1 MVNHIESIPE
11 ARLLLMS
18 LRSVGYTEEAAI
30 ADIID
35 NSISADASEISIS
48 FDWADERIVI
58 VDNGN
63 GMTGE
68 DLISNMRIGSAD
80 PGEIRPKK
88 DLGRFGMGMKTAA
101 FALGKRLTVI
111 TKTNGQYANAAWDLD
126 EVLRIG
132 WNLII
137 QNTEGLEQ
145 YNSLLEDQGTVV
157 IIEKLDRMIDPQ
169 NKKKSEKK
177 FYSTIRKTEDHLGL
191 TFHRFIE
198 EDGIQ
203 IFINGNK
210 IDAWN
215 PFLINNRATQ
225 ELPEEMPVS
234 DDGLHEA
241 IIQPYILPHKT
252 KFQNQDEYQKAGGPK
267 GWNYHQ
273 GIYLYRNKRLIVY
286 GTWFDY
292 VKKEPAYNLA
302 RIKLDISSD
311 SDELWGIDI
320 KKSTASLPLYI
331 KESMERSI
339 DVATEASARVYN
351 SRGTYTRNTTV
362 PSLSY
367 VWEQRK
373 VNGRYSFHIN
383 KKHILLNS
391 IRDQL
396 DEQGKMSL
404 SAYLS
409 LVENYAPFMVSGVT
423 DAMQKPQTVPQ
434 DSTEKT
440 LELAEIKRHIEL
452 FRQKGFTEDEIRF
465 TLLEMSN
472 YKHLKAE
479 ILQLLGGQ
487 P

>member
-1 MVNHIESIPE
+1 MVNHVESIPE
-11 ARLLLMS
+11 ARLLLVS
-18 LRSVGYTEEAAI
+18 LRSVGYTDETAI
-30 ADIID
+30 ADILD
-35 NSISADASEISIS
+35 NSISADATEIKITFSW
-48 FDWADERIVI
+48 DDERIVI
-58 VDNGN
+58 ADNGI
-63 GMTGE
+63 GMSE
-68 DLISNMRIGSAD
+68 DNLVSNMRIGSSD
-80 PGEIRPKK
+80 PSEIRSKK

-111 TKTNGQYANAAWDLD
+111 TKANGKYANAAWDLD

-137 QNTEGLEQ
+137 QNDENLEQ
-145 YNSLLEDQGTVV
+145 YYPILEHQGTII
-157 IIEKLDRMIDPQ
+157 IIEKLDRMIDAR
-169 NKKKSEKK
+169 NKQKSERK
-177 FYSTIRKTEDHLGL
+177 FYSTIRKTEEHLGL

-198 EDGIQ
+198 EDGIH
-203 IFINGNK
+203 IFVNGNQV
-210 IDAWN
+210 DAWN
-215 PFLINNRATQ
+215 PFLTENRATQ
-225 ELPEEMPVS
+225 ELPEEIPAS

-241 IIQPYILPHKT
+241 VIQPYILPHKT
-252 KFQNQDEYQKAGGPK
+252 KFQNQEEYQKAGGPK

-331 KESMERSI
+331 KDAMERSI
-339 DVATEASARVYN
+339 DVATEVSARVYN
-351 SRGTYTRNTTV
+351 SRGTYSRNTTV

-373 VNGRYSFHIN
+373 VNGRYTFHIN

-396 DEQGKMSL
+396 DEQGKMTL
-404 SAYLS
+404 SAYLT

-423 DAMQKPQTVPQ
+423 DAMQRTQSAPE
-434 DSTEKT
+434 DSTERT

-479 ILQLLGGQ
+479 ILQLMGGQ
-487 P
+487 A

>member
-1 MVNHIESIPE
+1 MANHVESIPE

-30 ADIID
+30 ADILD
-35 NSISADASEISIS
+35 NSISADATEIKIVFSW
-48 FDWADERIVI
+48 DDERIVI
-58 VDNGN
+58 SDNGT

-68 DLISNMRIGSAD
+68 DLVSNMRIGSAD
-80 PGEIRPKK
+80 PGEIRPEK

-101 FALGKRLTVI
+101 FALGKKLTVI
-111 TKTNGQYANAAWDLD
+111 SKFNNRYANAAWDLD

-137 QNTEGLEQ
+137 QDDNCLEQ
-145 YNSLLEDQGTVV
+145 YYPMLQDQGTIV
-157 IIEKLDRMIDPQ
+157 IIEKLDRMIDPL
-169 NKKKSEKK
+169 NKQKSERK
-177 FYSTIRKTEDHLGL
+177 FYNTIRKTEEHLGL

-198 EDGIQ
+198 EDGIR
-203 IFINGNK
+203 ISINENQV
-210 IDAWN
+210 DAWN
-215 PFLINNRATQ
+215 PFLIDNRATQ
-225 ELPEEMPVS
+225 ELPEEIPVS

-241 IIQPYILPHKT
+241 IIQPYVLPHKI

-273 GIYLYRNKRLIVY
+273 GIYLYRNRRLIVY

-331 KESMERSI
+331 KEAMERSI
-339 DVATEASARVYN
+339 EVATEVSARVYN
-351 SRGTYTRNTTV
+351 SRGTYTRNTTL

-367 VWEQRK
+367 VWEQHK
-373 VNGRYSFHIN
+373 VNGRYTFHIN

-396 DEQGKMSL
+396 DEQGRMSL

-423 DAMQKPQTVPQ
+423 DAMQRPQSVPY
-434 DSTEKT
+434 DSTERT

-472 YKHLKAE
+472 YKHLK
-479 ILQLLGGQ
+479 L
-487 P
+487 PT

>member
-1 MVNHIESIPE
+1 MESHIESIPE

-18 LRSVGYTEEAAI
+18 LRSIGYSEETAI
-30 ADIID
+30 ADILD
-35 NSISADASEISIS
+35 NSISADATEIKVAFSWDNEYIM
-48 FDWADERIVI
+48 I
-58 VDNGN
+58 VDNGI
-63 GMTGE
+63 GMTKE
-68 DLISNMRIGSAD
+68 NLVSNMRIGSSD
-80 PGEIRPKK
+80 PGEIRPQK

-101 FALGKRLTVI
+101 FALGKRFTVI
-111 TKTNGQYANAAWDLD
+111 TKRNGQYSNATWDLD
-126 EVLRIG
+126 DVLRIG

-137 QNTEGLEQ
+137 RNDEDLKQ
-145 YNSLLEDQGTVV
+145 YYSLLQNQGTIV
-157 IIEKLDRMIDPQ
+157 IIEKLDRMLDPR
-169 NKKKSEKK
+169 NKQKSEKR
-177 FYSTIRKTEDHLGL
+177 FYSMIRKTEEHLRL

-198 EDGIQ
+198 EDGIC
-203 IFINGNK
+203 IYINENQ

-215 PFLINNRATQ
+215 PFLTGNRATQ
-225 ELPEEMPVS
+225 ELPEEIPVS

-331 KESMERSI
+331 KDAMERSI
-339 DVATEASARVYN
+339 DVATEISARVYN

-373 VNGRYSFHIN
+373 VNGKYSFHIN

-391 IRDQL
+391 IREQL

-423 DAMQKPQTVPQ
+423 DSMQMPQTSPQ
-434 DSTEKT
+434 DSTERT

-452 FRQKGFTEDEIRF
+452 FRAKGFTEDEIRF

-479 ILQLLGGQ
+479 ILQLVGGQ
-487 P
+487 A

>member
-1 MVNHIESIPE
+1 MVSHIESVPE
-11 ARLLLMS
+11 AGLLLMS
-18 LRSVGYTEEAAI
+18 LRAVGYTEETAI
-30 ADIID
+30 ADILD
-35 NSISADASEISIS
+35 NSISADATQIKIS
-48 FDWADERIVI
+48 FSWSDERIVI
-58 VDNGN
+58 ADNGA

-68 DLISNMRIGSAD
+68 DLVSNMRIGSSD
-80 PGEIRPKK
+80 PSEIRSKK

-111 TKTNGQYANAAWDLD
+111 TKTRGQYANATWDLD
-126 EVLRIG
+126 EVLKIG

-137 QNTEGLEQ
+137 QKDESLEQ
-145 YNSLLEDQGTVV
+145 YYSLLQDQGTVV
-157 IIEKLDRMIDPQ
+157 IIEKLDRMIEPH
-169 NKKKSEKK
+169 NKQKSKSK
-177 FYSTIRKTEDHLGL
+177 FYSTIRKTEKHLGL

-198 EDGIQ
+198 EDGLRIY
-203 IFINGNK
+203 INENHV
-210 IDAWN
+210 DAWN
-215 PFLINNRATQ
+215 PFLIDNRATQ
-225 ELPEEMPVS
+225 ELPEEIPVS

-252 KFQNQDEYQKAGGPK
+252 KFQNQEEYQIAGGPK

-302 RIKLDISSD
+302 RIKLDISSE

-320 KKSTASLPLYI
+320 KKSTASPPLYI
-331 KESMERSI
+331 KDAMERSI
-339 DVATEASARVYN
+339 DMATEASARVYN
-351 SRGTYTRNTTV
+351 SRGTYTRNTTI

-373 VNGRYSFHIN
+373 VNGRYTFHIN

-396 DEQGKMSL
+396 NDLGKMSL

-409 LVENYAPFMVSGVT
+409 LVESYAPFMVSGVT
-423 DAMQKPQTVPQ
+423 DAMQKPQAVPQ
-434 DSTEKT
+434 DSTEKM

-479 ILQLLGGQ
+479 ILQLMGGQ
-487 P
+487 Q

>member
-1 MVNHIESIPE
+1 MTNHVESVPE

-30 ADIID
+30 ADILD
-35 NSISADASEISIS
+35 NSISAEAKDISITFS
-48 FDWADERIVI
+48 WEDERIII
-58 VDNGN
+58 VDNGI
-63 GMTGE
+63 GMTAN
-68 DLISNMRIGSAD
+68 DLILNMRIGSAD
-80 PGEIRPKK
+80 PRDIRSKQ

-101 FALGKRLTVI
+101 FAMGKRLTVI
-111 TKTNGQYANAAWDLD
+111 TKTNGQYANATWDLD

-137 QNTEGLEQ
+137 QDDENLRQ
-145 YNSLLEDQGTVV
+145 YYSLIEEQGTVV
-157 IIEKLDRMIDPQ
+157 IIEKLDRMIDPR
-169 NKKKSEKK
+169 NKQKSKRR
-177 FYSTIRKTEDHLGL
+177 FYSTIRKTEEHIGL

-198 EDGIQ
+198 EDGIH
-203 IFINGNK
+203 FYINNNQVN
-210 IDAWN
+210 AWN
-215 PFLINNRATQ
+215 PFIIENRATQ
-225 ELPEEMPVS
+225 ELPEEIPVS
-234 DDGLHEA
+234 EDGYHEA
-241 IIQPYILPHKT
+241 KIQPYILPHKT
-252 KFQNQDEYQKAGGPK
+252 KFQNQEEYQKAGGPK

-331 KESMERSI
+331 KDAMERSI
-339 DVATEASARVYN
+339 DVAIEVSARVYN

-383 KKHILLNS
+383 KKHVLLNS

-396 DEQGKMSL
+396 DEQGKMTL

-423 DAMQKPQTVPQ
+423 DAMQMPQAGPQ
-434 DSTEKT
+434 DSTERT
-440 LELAEIKRHIEL
+440 LKLAEIKHHIEL
-452 FRQKGFTEDEIRF
+452 FRQKGFTDDEIRF

-479 ILQLLGGQ
+479 ILQFMGGQ
-487 P
+487 V

>member
-18 LRSVGYTEEAAI
+18 LRSVGYTEETAI
-30 ADIID
+30 ADILD
-35 NSISADASEISIS
+35 NSISADATEIKIS
-48 FDWADERIVI
+48 FSWNDERIVI
-58 VDNGN
+58 ADNGI

-68 DLISNMRIGSAD
+68 DLVSNMRIGSAD
-80 PGEIRPKK
+80 PSEIRSKM

-111 TKTNGQYANAAWDLD
+111 TKNGGQYANAAWDLD

-137 QNTEGLEQ
+137 QNDESLEQ
-145 YNSLLEDQGTVV
+145 YYSLLQDQGTVV
-157 IIEKLDRMIDPQ
+157 IIEKLDRMIEPQ
-169 NKKKSEKK
+169 NKQKSERK
-177 FYSTIRKTEDHLGL
+177 FYSTIRKTEEHLGL

-198 EDGIQ
+198 EDGIR
-203 IFINGNK
+203 ICINENQV
-210 IDAWN
+210 DAWN
-215 PFLINNRATQ
+215 PFLIDNRATQ
-225 ELPEEMPVS
+225 ELPEEALVS
-234 DDGLHEA
+234 NDGLHEA

-252 KFQNQDEYQKAGGPK
+252 KFRNQEEYQKAGGPK

-331 KESMERSI
+331 KDTMERSI
-339 DVATEASARVYN
+339 DVATEVSARVYN

-373 VNGRYSFHIN
+373 VNGRYTFHIN
-383 KKHILLNS
+383 RKHILINS

-423 DAMQKPQTVPQ
+423 DAMQRAQAVPQ
-434 DSTEKT
+434 DSTERT
-440 LELAEIKRHIEL
+440 LELAEIKRHIDL

-479 ILQLLGGQ
+479 ILQLMGGQ
-487 P
+487 A

>member
-1 MVNHIESIPE
+1 MVSHVESIPE

-18 LRSVGYTEEAAI
+18 LRSVGYTEETAI
-30 ADIID
+30 ADILD
-35 NSISADASEISIS
+35 NSISADSTEIKIT
-48 FDWADERIVI
+48 FNWEDERIVI
-58 VDNGN
+58 SDNGV
-63 GMTGE
+63 GMTGQ
-68 DLISNMRIGSAD
+68 DLISNMRIGSAY
-80 PGEIRPKK
+80 PGEVRAKN
-88 DLGRFGMGMKTAA
+88 DLGRFGMGLKTAS

-111 TKTNGQYANAAWDLD
+111 TKVNGQYANAAWDLD

-137 QNTEGLEQ
+137 QQDERLEQ
-145 YNSLLEDQGTVV
+145 YYSLLQDQGTVV
-157 IIEKLDRMIDPQ
+157 IIEKLDRMVDPR
-169 NKKKSEKK
+169 NKQKSERK
-177 FYSTIRKTEDHLGL
+177 FYSVIRKTEEHLGL

-198 EDGIQ
+198 EDGIR
-203 IFINGNK
+203 IFINENQ
-210 IDAWN
+210 INAWN
-215 PFLINNRATQ
+215 PFLLDNRATQ
-225 ELPEEMPVS
+225 ELPEEISVS

-252 KFQNQDEYQKAGGPK
+252 KFKNQEEYQKAGGPR

-320 KKSTASLPLYI
+320 KKSTASLPMYI
-331 KESMERSI
+331 KDAMERSI
-339 DVATEASARVYN
+339 DAATEVSARVYN

-362 PSLSY
+362 PSLNY

-383 KKHILLNS
+383 KKHSLLNS

-409 LVENYAPFMVSGVT
+409 LVENFAPFMVSGVT
-423 DAMQKPQTVPQ
+423 DAMQRPQDVPQ
-434 DSTEKT
+434 DSTERT
-440 LELAEIKRHIEL
+440 LELAEIKRYIEL
-452 FRQKGFTEDEIRF
+452 FRRKGFTEDEIRF

-487 P
+487 A